1 MSELSLPDPRRATL
15 RRALRHGGLIAG
27 LAVVVAVIL
36 LAVFAPLIAP
46 HDPAAQNL
54 TLRLVPPAWA
64 EGGNPAYLLG
74 TDHLGRD
81 YLSRLIFGARVSL
94 VVGLAVMLLS
104 GLIGTTLGFL
114 GGYFGGR
121 VDDLVMYVIT
131 VRLSMPGLLV
141 ALAVMSLLGGSLATM
156 IAVLSLLFWDRY
168 AVVTRTAVRQLRH
181 ADFVTAAR
189 VSGASHRWILW
200 HEVRP
205 NVMPQ
210 ILVVA
215 TLEMAMAILSE
226 ASLSFLGLGIQPP
239 TPSWG
244 IMIAEARN
252 FLFAKP
258 YLVWMPGLAI
268 FALVLAINLLGDG
281 LRDVSQPEG
290 RR

>member
-1 MSELSLPDPRRATL
+1 MQISLAPPRRAAL
-15 RRALRHGGLIAG
+15 RRVLGHGGLVFGATI
-27 LAVVVAVIL
+27 VVLVVLVAL
-36 LAVFAPLIAP
+36 LAPLLAPY
-46 HDPAAQNL
+46 DPAAQNL
-54 TLRLVPPAWA
+54 GQRLVPPFWVD
-64 EGGNPAYLLG
+64 GGSAAHLLG

-94 VVGLAVMLLS
+94 VVGTAVMLIS
-104 GLIGTTLGFL
+104 GVIGTSLGFL

-121 VDDLVMYVIT
+121 MDDIVMYVIT
-131 VRLSMPGLLV
+131 TRLSMPGLLV
-141 ALAVMSLLGGSLATM
+141 ALAVMSLLGGSLVTM

-168 AVVTRTAVRQLRH
+168 AVVTRTATRQLRN

-189 VSGASHRWILW
+189 VAGASRRWVLW
-200 HEVRP
+200 HEIRP
-205 NVMPQ
+205 NVMNH

-244 IMIAEARN
+244 IMIAEGRS

-258 YLVWMPGLAI
+258 YLVWLPGLAI

>member
-1 MSELSLPDPRRATL
+1 MSDIALPDPRRAAL

-27 LAVVVAVIL
+27 LAVVAAVVL

-54 TLRLVPPAWA
+54 TLRLIPPAWQ

-94 VVGLAVMLLS
+94 AVGLSVMVLS
-104 GLIGTTLGFL
+104 GLIGATLGFL

-121 VDDLVMYVIT
+121 IDDLVMYVIT

-141 ALAVMSLLGGSLATM
+141 ALAVMSLLGGSLVTM
-156 IAVLSLLFWDRY
+156 ITVLSLLFWDRY
-168 AVVTRTAVRQLRH
+168 AVVTRTAVRQLRQ

-189 VSGASHRWILW
+189 VAGASHRWILW

-244 IMIAEARN
+244 IMIAEARS